1 LLNISLTK
9 FLGIHDLLPDAKSLV
24 KKYTVMIITHNFI
37 FLLTQTYIIL
47 YVIDNMGIIEAAFLS
62 SILLFSQGI
71 LDYPLG
77 VLSDTIG
84 QKWVLS
90 SSHLCFSV
98 GLILL
103 VFANTI
109 IEFILIYTLFGLAL
123 ALFSGAFETYLDNN
137 YRATVKELDPDRKI
151 YGFFISRVQAI
162 MQLTS
167 VTAFIIGGILSTSI
181 GRQSSFLLQASLGL
195 IFSVII
201 ILVLNDYF
209 KPKIHD
215 LAEPIQKK
223 SINNYLSKSKAGI
236 TFLFSSK
243 KKFFFLTGLIL
254 YQSIWMIWALLI
266 LFVIYFGYTGTDL
279 LAGIFRSTVFLLG
292 IPTFII
298 VGNISK
304 KITSKNWIYRF
315 HFLHSL
321 LFFGGFALLL
331 FLRPLNDT
339 LNFIGII
346 LVILIF
352 IITGIFNQL
361 TLILRQRIIIDLVPE
376 EIRNSVYSLIPT
388 IVGILSIPFMIIVG
402 NLVNTY
408 NISTGILFL
417 ALFEIAAA
425 IAFYLSFK
433 FT

>member
-1 LLNISLTK
+1 
-9 FLGIHDLLPDAKSLV
+9 
-24 KKYTVMIITHNFI
+24 
-37 FLLTQTYIIL
+37 
-47 YVIDNMGIIEAAFLS
+47 
-62 SILLFSQGI
+62 
-71 LDYPLG
+71 
-77 VLSDTIG
+77 
-84 QKWVLS
+84 
-90 SSHLCFSV
+90 
-98 GLILL
+98 
-103 VFANTI
+103 
-109 IEFILIYTLFGLAL
+109 
-123 ALFSGAFETYLDNN
+123 
-137 YRATVKELDPDRKI
+137 
-151 YGFFISRVQAI
+151 
-162 MQLTS
+162 
-167 VTAFIIGGILSTSI
+167 
-181 GRQSSFLLQASLGL
+181 
-195 IFSVII
+195 
-201 ILVLNDYF
+201 
-209 KPKIHD
+209 
-215 LAEPIQKK
+215 
-223 SINNYLSKSKAGI
+223 
-236 TFLFSSK
+236 
-243 KKFFFLTGLIL
+243 
-254 YQSIWMIWALLI
+254 MIWALLI

>member
-1 LLNISLTK
+1 MLNISLTK
-9 FLGIHDLLPDAKSLV
+9 FLGINDLLPDAKNLTI
-24 KKYTVMIITHNFI
+24 KYTVMMIIHTFI
-37 FLLTQTYIIL
+37 FLLTQTFIIL
-47 YVIDNMGIIEAAFLS
+47 YVIDKMGFVEAAFLS
-62 SILLFSQGI
+62 SILLFSQAI

-90 SSHLCFSV
+90 SSHICFSI
-98 GLILL
+98 GFILI

-109 IEFILIYTLFGLAL
+109 IEFIIIYILFGLGF

-137 YRATVKELDPDRKI
+137 YRATVKDLDPDRKI

-167 VTAFIIGGILSTSI
+167 VIAFIIGGILSTSI
-181 GRQSSFLLQASLGL
+181 GRQSSFLLQAFLGL
-195 IFSVII
+195 IFSVVI

-215 LAEPIQKK
+215 LAEPNQKK
-223 SINNYLSKSKAGI
+223 SIKNFLSKSKAGI

-243 KKFFFLTGLIL
+243 NKFFFLTGLIL

-304 KITSKNWIYRF
+304 KITGKNWIYRL
-315 HFLHSL
+315 HFLHPL

-331 FLRPLNDT
+331 FLIPLNDT
-339 LNFIGII
+339 LNVIGII

-352 IITGIFNQL
+352 IITGIFSQL
-361 TLILRQRIIIDLVPE
+361 TLVLRQRIIIDLIPE

-388 IVGILSIPFMIIVG
+388 IVGILSLPIMPFVG
-402 NLVNTY
+402 NLVVTY

>member
-1 LLNISLTK
+1 MLNISLTK
-9 FLGIHDLLPDAKSLV
+9 FLGIHDLLPDAINLV
-24 KKYTVMIITHNFI
+24 KKYTVMIIIHNFI
-37 FLLTQTYIIL
+37 LLLTQTYIIL
-47 YVIDNMGIIEAAFLS
+47 YVIDKMGFVEAAFLS

-90 SSHLCFSV
+90 LSHLCFSI
-98 GLILL
+98 GFIFI

-109 IEFILIYTLFGLAL
+109 IEFVIIYALFGLAF
-123 ALFSGAFETYLDNN
+123 ALYSGAFETYLDNN
-137 YRATVKELDPDRKI
+137 YRATVKDLDPDRKI

-162 MQLTS
+162 LQLTS
-167 VTAFIIGGILSTSI
+167 VTAFILGGILSTSI
-181 GRQSSFLLQASLGL
+181 GRQSSFLLQAFLGL

-209 KPKIHD
+209 KPKNHD
-215 LAEPIQKK
+215 IAEPIQKK
-223 SINNYLSKSKAGI
+223 RIKNYISKSKAGI
-236 TFLFSSK
+236 KFLFSSK
-243 KKFFFLTGLIL
+243 KEFFFLTGLIL

-304 KITSKNWIYRF
+304 KITSKNWIYKF

-321 LFFGGFALLL
+321 LFFGGFALIL
-331 FLRPLNDT
+331 FLIPLNDT
-339 LNFIGII
+339 LNFIGIS

-361 TLILRQRIIIDLVPE
+361 TLVLRQRIIIDLVPE

-388 IVGILSIPFMIIVG
+388 IVGILSIPFMTIVG
-402 NLVNTY
+402 NLVATY